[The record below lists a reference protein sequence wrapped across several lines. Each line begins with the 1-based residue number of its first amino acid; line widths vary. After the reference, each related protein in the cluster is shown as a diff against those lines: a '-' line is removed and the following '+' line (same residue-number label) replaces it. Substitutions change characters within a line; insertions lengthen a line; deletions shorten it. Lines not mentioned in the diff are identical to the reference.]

1 VSKMHRQQ
9 LLLLL
14 MHLPLRLRSP
24 LRLRLDNY

>member
-9 LLLLL
+9 LLLL